1 MTLDAPA
8 PVGIPAPA
16 PAPVHTPATAAN
28 AVRYGGA
35 LQTPPDHPPVPALRV
50 PVEFEA
56 PDSGVAELTWGQ
68 MEIWLAMTRQGW
80 LRLGGTKPLPPG
92 TTVQEIAD
100 ELRYQVTRYAP
111 MRTLLRFDGN
121 GRPTQ
126 EVFGSGRID
135 LEIYD
140 ADDAGGE
147 GEGADER
154 AVDET
159 VAAVLEH
166 YQTKPRG
173 FEHEW
178 PVRMGLVRRR
188 GELTH
193 MVIQVCHLA
202 TDAGGAQVMAREVPV
217 RESAPVE
224 AVHHLELARWQ
235 GSEAGRRH
243 HAMMARHWEKIL
255 RALPPAPEPACADP
269 REPRHWSG
277 QLDSPALYLA
287 VPAIAERTQVDSS
300 TVLMALYAI
309 ALGRVGV
316 FNPAVIRPLVHNRFR
331 PGLANLV
338 CNLVQSGIC
347 VLDVADVTVDEA
359 VRRARRSGLTAYKY
373 AYFDAEGMAA
383 LFNQVA
389 AEQGPHLGVTNF
401 FNDRRTVLKPA
412 GAPVSARRLREAADA
427 ASFSWFEKKDNPYER
442 LFLHVE
448 DIPEGIALQIC
459 ADTHH
464 VSPEN
469 MEAVAREMQAVA
481 VEAALD
487 PTAPTGVT
495 PR

>member
-1 MTLDAPA
+1 LALDAPA
-8 PVGIPAPA
+8 PVGIPAPI
-16 PAPVHTPATAAN
+16 HTPASAAN
-28 AVRYGGA
+28 ATRYGGV
-35 LQTPPDHPPVPALRV
+35 LQSPPDPPPVPALRV

-100 ELRYQVTRYAP
+100 ELHYLVTRYAP
-111 MRTLLRFDGN
+111 MRTLLRLDEN

-126 EVFGSGRID
+126 EVFGSGQID

-140 ADDAGGE
+140 ADDGVDADA
-147 GEGADER
+147 ADEQ

-159 VAAVLEH
+159 VATVLEH
-166 YQTKPRG
+166 YQTKPRDY
-173 FEHEW
+173 EHEW

-193 MVIQVCHLA
+193 MVVQICHLV
-202 TDAGGAQVMAREVPV
+202 TDGGGGQVMAREVPV
-217 RESAPVE
+217 RETAPVE
-224 AVHHLELARWQ
+224 GVHHLELARWQ
-235 GSEAGRRH
+235 NSEAGRRH
-243 HAMMARHWEKIL
+243 HAMTARHWEKIL
-255 RALPPAPEPACADP
+255 RTLPPSAAPECADP

-277 QLDSPALYLA
+277 KLDSPALYLS
-287 VPAIAERTQVDSS
+287 VPVIAERTQVDSS

-316 FNPAVIRPLVHNRFR
+316 LSPAVIRPLVHNRFR

-338 CNLVQSGIC
+338 CNIVQSGIC

-359 VRRARRSGLTAYKY
+359 VRRARRGGLTAYKY
-373 AYFDAEGMAA
+373 AYFNAEEMAA

-412 GAPVSARRLREAADA
+412 GAPVSERRLREAADA
-427 ASFSWFEKKDNPYER
+427 ASFSWFEKKDNPHER

-448 DIPEGIALQIC
+448 DVPEGIRLQIC

-487 PTAPTGVT
+487 PSAPTGVS